1 VILDLTHKVA
11 LVTGAARRIG
21 AVIVR
26 ALHAEGMNLVVHYR
40 SSHDAAAALRDEL
53 EGLRPDSVALV
64 CADLLQGPETLVEA
78 ALQRWGRL
86 DALVNNASTFYPTP
100 LGTVTEAQWEQL
112 LGSNLRAPFFLTQAA
127 GPHLA
132 AQHGCVVNIVDIHGD
147 RPLKSYPVYSI
158 AKAGLAM
165 LTRSLAREL
174 GPEVRVNAVAPG
186 AILWPQQGM
195 DDAARRRIVDRTALK
210 RQGSPEDISAAVLFL
225 IRDAAYVTGQIITV
239 DGGRTLSN

>member
-1 VILDLTHKVA
+1 MILDLTHKVA

-40 SSHDAAAALRDEL
+40 SAHDAAAALRDEL
-53 EGLRPDSVALV
+53 EGLRPGSVALV
-64 CADLLQGPETLVEA
+64 CADLLQDPETPIEA

-86 DALVNNASTFYPTP
+86 DVLINNASTFYPTP
-100 LGTVTEAQWEQL
+100 LGTVTEVQWEQL

-132 AQHGCVVNIVDIHGD
+132 VQHGCVVNIVDIHGD

-210 RQGSPEDISAAVLFL
+210 RQGTPEDISAAVLFL